1 MKKKIGL
8 IIGLLLSYINV
19 YATAMSEFEDFFNSK
34 VSQPLKIIAVVL
46 FLVLTGVDYAKA
58 IFDKDASPK
67 KANNRLLKRVIALII
82 IFFSGEIVQ
91 FITILLG

>member
-34 VSQPLKIIAVVL
+34 VSQPLKIIA
-46 FLVLTGVDYAKA
+46 
-58 IFDKDASPK
+58 
-67 KANNRLLKRVIALII
+67 
-82 IFFSGEIVQ
+82 
-91 FITILLG
+91 